1 MELKYQPPAVAEFAV
16 NAIQKRPKLAVLLG
30 LILLFVLLAGAGN
43 MQTDFS
49 YRSNLSEESPII
61 KDFDNFESR
70 FGNDDM
76 VVLALSSK
84 QGIFTPEAI
93 NKLKNMTAEM
103 WLLPEVIRVDSL
115 ANFQLIVA
123 DGDDIRSEFVFE
135 NNQELTPTFLAK
147 RKKKVLSHKTLPSY
161 LISKDSHTTLLF
173 AQIRPPLDKPLDAL
187 AITTAIRSLVSK
199 HEGPNFDIYISGSP
213 PLEAAFAEIAI
224 EDNSLILP
232 LVIIVC
238 FAMLLFIT
246 RKFSLAII
254 TLLIIV
260 VSAIAATT
268 SLGWLGIKLNS
279 ITASL
284 THIILAIAIADT
296 VHVLATYKR
305 VSKFT
310 NNAIEASRYALLKNF
325 FPTIVT
331 TITTSAGFLSIATSK
346 ILPIAELGLSVAF
359 GAIATWFITYLILG
373 GILFHLRISH
383 KNKQIKTSNAL
394 TEKLSTVVIN
404 KPKTVVAITGFI
416 VVVCAVLTSQIKAES
431 DPIKYFKPDHPLRVA
446 TEFIEKDVGASRMIE
461 IVVEAGSNGSA
472 KNVEFLHRVAKFEGW
487 IEEQQGVTKVL
498 SIIDILKDTNQ
509 AFFHDDPAHHVL
521 VNDQALIAQEILSY
535 IISLP
540 LGGNIESRITLNE
553 DALHLTVLWT
563 IGSSSK
569 ALAMIERIETQAKH
583 LDLDIVVTGKYQIFQ
598 RLEKL
603 VVDSFITSVIAA
615 FLLISVLLMIFF
627 RSIWLGALAIIP
639 NIVPII
645 VGGAVLAL
653 TGETLNVGTVLI
665 ISVALGIAVDD
676 TVHILSEFSQ
686 LRRSGISKEASIREV
701 ITNTSPT
708 LLITTMVLVV
718 CFSMFGLASFTPM
731 QMFGVTTAVC
741 LGSAYIFDIT
751 LLPALLMLNLARDKK
766 VVNEVPV
773 VKLVN

>member
-1 MELKYQPPAVAEFAV
+1 MELKYQPPAIAEFAV
-16 NAIQKRPKLAVLLG
+16 NAIQTRPKTAIFLG
-30 LILLFVLLAGAGN
+30 LILLLILLAGAGN
-43 MQTDFS
+43 MSTDFS
-49 YRSNLSEESPII
+49 YRSNLSEDSPII

-84 QGIFTPEAI
+84 QGIFTTEAV
-93 NKLKNMTAEM
+93 NKLKKMTADM
-103 WLLPEVIRVDSL
+103 WLLPDVTRVDSL
-115 ANFQLIVA
+115 ANFQLVVA

-135 NNQELTPTFLAK
+135 NKQVLTPSFLAS
-147 RKKKVLSHKTLPSY
+147 RKQKVLAHKTLPSY

-187 AITTAIRSLVSK
+187 VITTAIRALVEK
-199 HEGPNFDIYISGSP
+199 HEEPNFDIYISGSP

-238 FAMLLFIT
+238 FTMLLFIT
-246 RKFSLAII
+246 RKFSLSII

-260 VSAIAATT
+260 VSAVAATT

-296 VHVLATYKR
+296 VHLLATYKR

-359 GAIATWFITYLILG
+359 GAITTWFITYLILG
-373 GILFHLRISH
+373 GVLFHLKISP
-383 KNKQIKTSNAL
+383 KNKQIKDTNVL
-394 TEKLSTVVIN
+394 TEKISEVVIN
-404 KPKTVVAITGFI
+404 KPKTVVAVTGFI
-416 VVVCAVLTSQIKAES
+416 VVVCAVLTSQIKVES
-431 DPIKYFKPDHPLRVA
+431 DPIKYFKPDHPLRLA

-461 IVVEAGSNGSA
+461 IVVEGGSNGAA
-472 KNVEFLHRVAKFEGW
+472 KKVEFLHQVAKFEDW
-487 IEEQQGVTKVL
+487 IEEQQGITKVL
-498 SIIDILKDTNQ
+498 SLVDILKDTNQ
-509 AFFHDDPAHHVL
+509 AFFNDDPAHHVL

-540 LGGNIESRITLNE
+540 IGGNIESRITLNE

-569 ALAMIERIETQAKH
+569 ALAMIEHIETQAKH
-583 LDLDIVVTGKYQIFQ
+583 LDLEIVVTGKYQIFQ

-639 NIVPII
+639 NIVPIV

-686 LRRSGISKEASIREV
+686 LRRSGVSKEASIREV

-708 LLITTMVLVV
+708 LLVTTMVLVV

-741 LGSAYIFDIT
+741 LGSAYLFDIT

-766 VVNEVPV
+766 VVNEESV
-773 VKLVN
+773 VELVS

>member
-1 MELKYQPPAVAEFAV
+1 
-16 NAIQKRPKLAVLLG
+16 
-30 LILLFVLLAGAGN
+30 
-43 MQTDFS
+43 
-49 YRSNLSEESPII
+49 
-61 KDFDNFESR
+61 
-70 FGNDDM
+70 
-76 VVLALSSK
+76 
-84 QGIFTPEAI
+84 
-93 NKLKNMTAEM
+93 
-103 WLLPEVIRVDSL
+103 
-115 ANFQLIVA
+115 
-123 DGDDIRSEFVFE
+123 
-135 NNQELTPTFLAK
+135 
-147 RKKKVLSHKTLPSY
+147 
-161 LISKDSHTTLLF
+161 
-173 AQIRPPLDKPLDAL
+173 
-187 AITTAIRSLVSK
+187 
-199 HEGPNFDIYISGSP
+199 
-213 PLEAAFAEIAI
+213 
-224 EDNSLILP
+224 
-232 LVIIVC
+232 
-238 FAMLLFIT
+238 
-246 RKFSLAII
+246 
-254 TLLIIV
+254 
-260 VSAIAATT
+260 
-268 SLGWLGIKLNS
+268 
-279 ITASL
+279 
-284 THIILAIAIADT
+284 
-296 VHVLATYKR
+296 
-305 VSKFT
+305 
-310 NNAIEASRYALLKNF
+310 
-325 FPTIVT
+325 
-331 TITTSAGFLSIATSK
+331 
-346 ILPIAELGLSVAF
+346 
-359 GAIATWFITYLILG
+359 
-373 GILFHLRISH
+373 
-383 KNKQIKTSNAL
+383 
-394 TEKLSTVVIN
+394 
-404 KPKTVVAITGFI
+404 
-416 VVVCAVLTSQIKAES
+416 
-431 DPIKYFKPDHPLRVA
+431 
-446 TEFIEKDVGASRMIE
+446 
-461 IVVEAGSNGSA
+461 
-472 KNVEFLHRVAKFEGW
+472 
-487 IEEQQGVTKVL
+487 
-498 SIIDILKDTNQ
+498 
-509 AFFHDDPAHHVL
+509 
-521 VNDQALIAQEILSY
+521 LIAQEILSY